1 MHTPSIKLFDDL
13 VEISKSDIKFIDH
26 IRPFFQEKYQIDI
39 HDLLFK
45 DFLNMDTNIYSEN
58 PIANDTPS
66 PDYRPSSPSTIA
78 DDDMPISDDEW
89 HFSSPS
95 QDSPVDSSIR
105 DVEYQ
110 GTHYINDRLFHNG
123 YHICKWNLNCQ
134 SYNFLCGNSYIN
146 ESGNVKKCG
155 YQCHFYS
162 ELPHNCRG
170 EGYSFSSLDSNS
182 HNAPVSKSSKR
193 CRRSW
198 AKYSEEY
205 FDDSDT
211 YYDIEEYDYDY

>member
-1 MHTPSIKLFDDL
+1 MHTPNIKLFDDL

-45 DFLNMDTNIYSEN
+45 DLLNTDTNIYSKN

-66 PDYRPSSPSTIA
+66 PDYRPLSPSTIA

-110 GTHYINDRLFHNG
+110 GTHYINDRLFYNR
-123 YHICKWNLNCQ
+123 YDFCKWNLNCQ

-146 ESGNVKKCG
+146 EFGNVKKCV
-155 YQCHFYS
+155 YHCHFYFD
-162 ELPHNCRG
+162 LPQHFLVDVNLFCLL
-170 EGYSFSSLDSNS
+170 YSNN
-182 HNAPVSKSSKR
+182 HYAAHVIY
-193 CRRSW
+193 
-198 AKYSEEY
+198 AE
-205 FDDSDT
+205 
-211 YYDIEEYDYDY
+211 